1 MAENSEQSL
10 PRTVGELRRR
20 LSELGNPWSIDPR
33 LGDDDPIPDY
43 PRGGQIPE
51 ELPGVIPVE
60 GDLTSFLQHL
70 PPSNPFL
77 RQRWVE
83 LGLLPENAPGVPQ
96 GSSPPGETVPPPS
109 SEEAL

>member
-1 MAENSEQSL
+1 MTEHSEQSL

-20 LSELGNPWSIDPR
+20 LSELGNPWFVDPR

-51 ELPGVIPVE
+51 ELPGVIPLK
-60 GDLTSFLQHL
+60 GDLTSFLQQL

-77 RQRWVE
+77 HQRWAE
-83 LGLLPENAPGVPQ
+83 LGQLPENTPGVPQ
-96 GSSPPGETVPPPS
+96 GSSPPDEIVPPTS
-109 SEEAL
+109 SEGAL

>member
-20 LSELGNPWSIDPR
+20 LSELGNPWFVDPR

-51 ELPGVIPVE
+51 ELPGVIPLE
-60 GDLTSFLQHL
+60 GDLTPFLQHL
-70 PPSNPFL
+70 PPGNPFL
-77 RQRWVE
+77 HERWGE
-83 LGLLPENAPGVPQ
+83 LGLLPENAPAVPQ
-96 GSSPPGETVPPPS
+96 GSAPPTDTIPPAS
-109 SEEAL
+109 GEEAL